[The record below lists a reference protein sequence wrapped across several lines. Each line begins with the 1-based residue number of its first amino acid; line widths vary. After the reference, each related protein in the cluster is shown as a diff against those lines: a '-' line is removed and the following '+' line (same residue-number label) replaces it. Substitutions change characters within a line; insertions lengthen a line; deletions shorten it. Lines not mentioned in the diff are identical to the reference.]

1 MDTTASPNRPLRISG
16 ILTAGLGVVVGLWL
30 TGVGTAIAQTAPD
43 YRASEAVSYADL
55 NLTTND
61 GARTLLRRI
70 DLAAKRVCGP
80 EPSNSPL
87 QPRLV
92 TFYRE
97 CVAHSVEATV
107 ARIDSPLLS
116 AMNGEQK
123 SAGAALASR

>member
-1 MDTTASPNRPLRISG
+1 MDTTSSPNRPFRMSG

-43 YRASEAVSYADL
+43 YRASEAVSFADL
-55 NLTTND
+55 DLATSD
-61 GARTLLRRI
+61 GARALLRRI

-87 QPRLV
+87 QPHLTAFYDRCV
-92 TFYRE
+92 TD
-97 CVAHSVEATV
+97 SVNVTV
-107 ARIDSPLLS
+107 DRINSPLLS

-123 SAGAALASR
+123 PAGAALASR